1 MIIHQIKDLSD
12 SYVISLLK
20 DGLQHIAADHL
31 LENYHPD
38 WANNPA
44 NLFYILK
51 EGRFDY
57 GNYFVMEED
66 GKYVGSAGWNPYGDV
81 ALVLTRAFIPVSER
95 RKYNM
100 AHYLL
105 PIIFEE
111 TFDFKKLWITC
122 NDYNFTIYQ
131 ALTRLQDGKSAGLFS
146 TWPPIYKKFVPVGKK
161 TVYYTEQYVA
171 EYIRNNDDT
180 ARKN

>member
-1 MIIHQIKDLSD
+1 MIVHQIKDLSN
-12 SYVISLLK
+12 SYVTKLLK